1 MIIPS
6 HLFVLQV
13 RKAAQEAVKVLLEKP
28 PGDMTHHPAC
38 GATAKFCV
46 QQIEEN
52 GGMHIYLYGMMIK
65 LSITVCHDIAL
76 VWENCQ
82 KTIIAGMDSHFSFL
96 SGSLYHQSFKNV
108 ELLKL

>member
-1 MIIPS
+1 
-6 HLFVLQV
+6 
-13 RKAAQEAVKVLLEKP
+13 
-28 PGDMTHHPAC
+28 MTHHPAC

-76 VWENCQ
+76 V
-82 KTIIAGMDSHFSFL
+82 
-96 SGSLYHQSFKNV
+96 
-108 ELLKL
+108 